1 MKSIVNISVLLFSIV
16 IFSCANGSKNG
27 ESEKGDTL
35 SLVHEKVTLADP
47 FIMLYH
53 NTYYAYGTNSD
64 EGIEVYTSNDLR
76 EWKLKGLALNK
87 KMYGVNV
94 GFGLRRFMK

>member
-16 IFSCANGSKNG
+16 IFLAEMAVRMERVKKAILCRWFMK
-27 ESEKGDTL
+27 
-35 SLVHEKVTLADP
+35 KVTLADP

>member
-1 MKSIVNISVLLFSIV
+1 M
-16 IFSCANGSKNG
+16 
-27 ESEKGDTL
+27 
-35 SLVHEKVTLADP
+35 TLADP

-87 KMYGVNV
+87 KDVWGERWFWAPEVYEIMVC
-94 GFGLRRFMK
+94 FICTLLRMNIFVSLLQILH